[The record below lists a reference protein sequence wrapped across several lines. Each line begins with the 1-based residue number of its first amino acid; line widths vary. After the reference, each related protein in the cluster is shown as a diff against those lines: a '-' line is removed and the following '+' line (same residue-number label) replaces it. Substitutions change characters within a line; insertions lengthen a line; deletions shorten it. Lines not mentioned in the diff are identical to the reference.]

1 MKSEVGIVNFAQ
13 RFTENYAYS
22 PFNID
27 LNFAYSPFNI
37 DLNFAYSPFNIDL
50 NFAYSPFN
58 IDLNFDNYKFGIACL
73 LWPYQKTSPFKF
85 IFL

>member
-37 DLNFAYSPFNIDL
+37 DLNFAYSPFNIV
-50 NFAYSPFN
+50 
-58 IDLNFDNYKFGIACL
+58 LNFDNYKFGIACL

>member
-13 RFTENYAYS
+13 RFTENY
-22 PFNID
+22 
-27 LNFAYSPFNI
+27 AYSPFNI

>member
-13 RFTENYAYS
+13 RFTENY
-22 PFNID
+22 
-27 LNFAYSPFNI
+27 
-37 DLNFAYSPFNIDL
+37 AYSPFNIDL

-73 LWPYQKTSPFKF
+73 LWPYQKTSPSKF
-85 IFL
+85 IFLQE

>member
-13 RFTENYAYS
+13 RFTENY
-22 PFNID
+22 
-27 LNFAYSPFNI
+27 AYSPFNI

-73 LWPYQKTSPFKF
+73 LWPYQKTSPSKF
-85 IFL
+85 IFLQD